1 MPRGQRLRRPIKRIL
16 SFGTW
21 TAEKNQPPQYFQEY
35 TQEIGEK
42 FYRDGNL
49 VPDESLIFLIKL
61 IPFAEI
67 RGTANTFFKY

>member
-1 MPRGQRLRRPIKRIL
+1 ME
-16 SFGTW
+16 SANFEY
-21 TAEKNQPPQYFQEY
+21 EK
-35 TQEIGEK
+35 K

-67 RGTANTFFKY
+67 RGTANTFFKYK